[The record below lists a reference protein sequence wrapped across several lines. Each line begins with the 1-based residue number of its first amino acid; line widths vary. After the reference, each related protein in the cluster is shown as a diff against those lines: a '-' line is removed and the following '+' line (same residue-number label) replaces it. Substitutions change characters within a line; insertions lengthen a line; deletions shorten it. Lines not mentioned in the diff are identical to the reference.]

1 MSFSVL
7 FTVVL
12 IYKGFFPQSTHSI
25 FFFFC
30 CPRFSARIVK
40 LCATLNYYLVA
51 CVRNETA
58 DYKSREV

>member
-1 MSFSVL
+1 MSFSIL

-12 IYKGFFPQSTHSI
+12 IYKAFFPQSTHS
-25 FFFFC
+25 FFFSC
-30 CPRFSARIVK
+30 SRFSARIVK
-40 LCATLNYYLVA
+40 LSATLSYYLVA